1 MKTSVISLEKVGPAE
16 YKVKAYNGVYIG
28 DFLKKEDGYFDFW
41 PDQKGGFWPS
51 YMLRALAEKLDEL
64 NKPWD
69 DDINKFFA
77 EQEENNEPRNF
88 GLDEEG

>member
-1 MKTSVISLEKVGPAE
+1 MPNRISLEKVSPAE
-16 YKVKAYNGVYIG
+16 YKVKGHNGVYIG
-28 DFLKKEDGYFDFW
+28 DFLRKEDGYFDFW
-41 PDQKGGFWPS
+41 PDLKGGFWPS
-51 YMLRALAEKLDEL
+51 YMLRALADKLDEL

-69 DDINKFFA
+69 DDIKKYFS